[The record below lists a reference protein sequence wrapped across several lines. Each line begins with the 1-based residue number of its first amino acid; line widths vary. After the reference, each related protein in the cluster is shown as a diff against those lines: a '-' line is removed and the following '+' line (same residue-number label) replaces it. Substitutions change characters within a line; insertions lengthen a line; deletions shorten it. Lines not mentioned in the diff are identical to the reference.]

1 MYSCT
6 KVCLNIHAERHKSPN
21 PRSFEILATDS
32 FLLMDEREYWG
43 CLSHEDCA
51 TYANTGELLDKL
63 GYYLE
68 NEELRARIA
77 RHGYNTVTGKFSMEN
92 MLQRIVT
99 S

>member
-1 MYSCT
+1 MKES
-6 KVCLNIHAERHKSPN
+6 IGAAFPMRIAQPMQIQE
-21 PRSFEILATDS
+21 SFWIS
-32 FLLMDEREYWG
+32 
-43 CLSHEDCA
+43 SVII
-51 TYANTGELLDKL
+51 
-63 GYYLE
+63 LE